1 MTQKEAVLEWLKTDG
16 SITSMEAFEHLGITR
31 LSAIVFNLRKLGYT
45 ISSDDMTIIN
55 RYGKQVHFARY
66 KLEDEC

>member
-31 LSAIVFNLRKLGYT
+31 LSAVVFDLRKLGYA
-45 ISSDDMTIIN
+45 ISSEDMTITN
-55 RYGKQVHFARY
+55 RYGKQVHFSRY
-66 KLEDEC
+66 KLEEA